1 MILETRWG
9 MKMKEEDSE
18 LRVGRNMGLGVG
30 NGEWLPMGTGFP
42 SEVME
47 SFWNCIEGLVVQHYK
62 WTKYH

>member
-1 MILETRWG
+1 MSRTGQPIETERF
-9 MKMKEEDSE
+9 
-18 LRVGRNMGLGVG
+18 LVAMGLGVG